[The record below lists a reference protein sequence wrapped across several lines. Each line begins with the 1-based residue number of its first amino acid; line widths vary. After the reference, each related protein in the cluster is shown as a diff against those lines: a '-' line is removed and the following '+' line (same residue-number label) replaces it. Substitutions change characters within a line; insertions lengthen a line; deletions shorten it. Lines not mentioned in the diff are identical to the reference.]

1 MRRFLLAFAGFVACA
16 CTVSFLACSDAGST
30 AGVPP
35 ITGIVVRAETLTT
48 GRGCG
53 TRGDQVF
60 RYAAIVYGYDGT
72 DNANNLTVPRAAN
85 VFDCFTD
92 GTFVQL
98 TPVNGRLDFRVDVFV
113 YNEQAYLAQKAV
125 VDSASAPEPPPPD
138 PDAAAPP
145 PAPAAAVKQAL
156 EASLPTWSTTCTASQ
171 LQDVQVLAVCDPLAA
186 GLAGIRGLTPT
197 DGGGAA
203 AASVTLSLGAFP
215 LADGG
220 VVRCDDQFTKVRVR
234 ARQGSSIGQP
244 ADLRCSKVGS
254 EGTLVPV
261 VFELNPAAA
270 PATYLIDVAL
280 LRADDSVLGQTLCR
294 ASTSPG
300 LPSSAVCDPLP

>member
-1 MRRFLLAFAGFVACA
+1 MRRFLLAFAGLVGCACAVSFVAC
-16 CTVSFLACSDAGST
+16 SDTGST

-35 ITGIVVRAETLTT
+35 ITGVVVRAETLTT

-60 RYAAIVYGYDGT
+60 RYAAIVYGNDG
-72 DNANNLTVPRAAN
+72 NGNLDVPRAAN

-98 TPVNGRLDFRVDVFV
+98 APVNDSLDFRIDVFV
-113 YNEQAYLAQKAV
+113 YNQQAYLAQRAV
-125 VDSASAPEPPPPD
+125 IDGATAPEPPPPD
-138 PDAAAPP
+138 PDAAAPPP

-156 EASLPTWSTTCTASQ
+156 EASLPTWTTTCTASQ
-171 LQDVQVLAVCDPLAA
+171 LQDVEVLAVCDPLAA
-186 GLAGIRGLTPT
+186 GLSGIRDLTPA
-197 DGGGAA
+197 DGAA
-203 AASVTLSLGAFP
+203 PVPASVTLPLGSFA

-234 ARQGSSIGQP
+234 ARQGSSIGEP

-261 VFELNPAAA
+261 VFEVNPAAA

-280 LRADDSVLGQTLCR
+280 LRADDSMLGQTLCR

-300 LPSSAVCDPLP
+300 LASSAVCDPLP